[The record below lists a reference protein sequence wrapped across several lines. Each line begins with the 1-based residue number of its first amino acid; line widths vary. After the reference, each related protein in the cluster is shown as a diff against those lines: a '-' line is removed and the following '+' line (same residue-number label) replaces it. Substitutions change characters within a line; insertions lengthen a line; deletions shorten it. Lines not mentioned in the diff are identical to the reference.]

1 MGYYKVL
8 SAPMS
13 TCMPYYKGLYRSEP
27 FPKSDE
33 ENRFMALWQHYVQH
47 SEKNRGIT
55 IELTIDE
62 LKELASLA
70 TKASSDS
77 YEVIY
82 FSDSLECPHQSEYYG
97 VDVAGYGG
105 YSMVGENFFKDSIK
119 NGIYYMYD
127 VINHYFRAKL
137 NSYGLFNRLED
148 AISFRMVL
156 NDLTALSSS
165 SIEQEDRYIVH
176 IYKII

>member
-8 SAPMS
+8 SVPMS

-27 FPKSDE
+27 FPQSGE
-33 ENRFMALWQHYVQH
+33 ENRFIALWQRYVQY

-62 LKELASLA
+62 LKEYANLA
-70 TKASSDS
+70 TKDSSNC
-77 YEVIY
+77 YEVI
-82 FSDSLECPHQSEYYG
+82 FFGDSFECPHQSEYYG
-97 VDVAGYGG
+97 IDVAGYGG
-105 YSMVGENFFKDSIK
+105 YSMVGENLFKDSIE
-119 NGIYYMYD
+119 NGIYHMYD

-156 NDLTALSSS
+156 NDLTALSPD
-165 SIEQEDRYIVH
+165 SIEQEDWYIVH
-176 IYKII
+176 IFKII